1 MPIIPLPPDGFETAK
16 LAIRRETAGSVW
28 YRIYHNQFPDP
39 LGFGYGHSR
48 FSDPTG
54 KAFGL
59 VYMGSSLKVSFHEVI
74 IRDRGDGRIGPLA
87 LGEAELADYRCA
99 EIEILDDL
107 KLVDLTGDGPYKMGV
122 PSDVIGA
129 RDQAIA
135 RQWSAAF
142 FAHRDVVDGVY
153 YPSRFNEERN
163 IALYS
168 RAIPKLAARRS
179 PLLLDMGGPLD
190 TVLDELELEID

>member
-16 LAIRRETAGSVW
+16 LAIRQETAGSVW
-28 YRIYHNQFPDP
+28 YRIYHGQFPNP

-99 EIEILDDL
+99 KIEILDDL
-107 KLVDLTGDGPYKMGV
+107 KLVDLTGDGPFKMGV

-129 RDQAIA
+129 RDQTLA
-135 RQWSAAF
+135 REWSAAF
-142 FAHRDVVDGVY
+142 FAHKDQVDGIY
-153 YPSRFNEERN
+153 YPSRLNEERN
-163 IALYS
+163 IALYH
-168 RAIPKLAARRS
+168 RAIPKLIARRT
-179 PLLLDMGGPLD
+179 PLLLEMGATLD
-190 TVLDELELEID
+190 ATLDDLDLAII